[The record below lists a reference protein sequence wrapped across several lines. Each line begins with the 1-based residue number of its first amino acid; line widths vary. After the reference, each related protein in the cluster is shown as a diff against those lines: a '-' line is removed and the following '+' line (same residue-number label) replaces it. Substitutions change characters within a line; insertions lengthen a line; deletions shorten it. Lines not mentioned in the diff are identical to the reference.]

1 MSSFNYTTVEGD
13 RIDLLAA
20 KFYGSMDGIAII
32 SDANPLIPLTAVF
45 PLGTVL
51 VIPIVEDSD
60 MHVNTDL
67 PPWTQPHCETHR
79 HTKERNRRRV
89 ALSLPIVV
97 CRQRG
102 GGK

>member
-1 MSSFNYTTVEGD
+1 MRETGSICSLPSFTAVWT
-13 RIDLLAA
+13 
-20 KFYGSMDGIAII
+20 GIAII

-67 PPWTQPHCETHR
+67 PPWKR
-79 HTKERNRRRV
+79 
-89 ALSLPIVV
+89 
-97 CRQRG
+97 
-102 GGK
+102 